1 MQNKSKRALLIV
13 VLFLMALGSVAVW
26 YWMTQI
32 RGFVSSNNASIDGR
46 SATVSSKVLG
56 RIVHI
61 EVDEGDSVS
70 QGQILIR
77 LDDSDLLAQQAL
89 AHSSVISAEKTAGLT
104 RVNLERTSMDYERMV
119 SLYRQDGVSK
129 EKLEHAMNSVQA
141 AEAQLAIDLAEVETA
156 RAELGVIGNRLTNML
171 IKAPMN
177 AVVSKRWLTSGEIV
191 QPGQAILT
199 VHDIENVWVT
209 AHFEETKITKIRVD
223 TPVTISVDAHP
234 GKTIAGKVACIGSS
248 TSGLFSLIP
257 PNNAA
262 GNFTKITQRIPVRI
276 SLNRDGNPKVLLP
289 GMSVTV
295 RINLRQK

>member
-141 AEAQLAIDLAEVETA
+141 TEAQLAIDLAEVETA
-156 RAELGVIGNRLTNML
+156 RAELGVVGNRLTNML

>member
-70 QGQILIR
+70 QGQVLIR

>member
-104 RVNLERTSMDYERMV
+104 RVNLERASMDYERMV

-141 AEAQLAIDLAEVETA
+141 TEAQLAIDLAEVETA

>member
-1 MQNKSKRALLIV
+1 
-13 VLFLMALGSVAVW
+13 
-26 YWMTQI
+26 
-32 RGFVSSNNASIDGR
+32 
-46 SATVSSKVLG
+46 
-56 RIVHI
+56 
-61 EVDEGDSVS
+61 
-70 QGQILIR
+70 
-77 LDDSDLLAQQAL
+77 
-89 AHSSVISAEKTAGLT
+89 
-104 RVNLERTSMDYERMV
+104 
-119 SLYRQDGVSK
+119 
-129 EKLEHAMNSVQA
+129 MNSVQA

>member
-104 RVNLERTSMDYERMV
+104 RVNLERASMDYERMV

>member
-1 MQNKSKRALLIV
+1 MQKKSKRAILIV
-13 VLFLMALGSVAVW
+13 VVFLLALGSAAVG
-26 YWMTQI
+26 YWMTQV
-32 RGFVSSNNASIDGR
+32 RGFVSTTNATIDGT
-46 SATVSSKVLG
+46 SATISSKVLG
-56 RIVHI
+56 RIVRI
-61 EVDEGDSVS
+61 EVDEADSVG
-70 QGQILIR
+70 QGQVLIR

-89 AHSSVISAEKTAGLT
+89 AQSSVILAEKTAGLT
-104 RVNLERTSMDYERMV
+104 HVNLERASMDYERMV
-119 SLYRQDGVSK
+119 ALYRQDGVSK
-129 EKLEHAMNSVQA
+129 EKLEHALNTVQS

-156 RAELGVIGNRLTNML
+156 RAELGVIENQLQNMVV
-171 IKAPMN
+171 KAPMDG
-177 AVVSKRWLTSGEIV
+177 VVSKRWLTSGEIV

-199 VHDIENVWVT
+199 VHDIDNVWVT

-223 TPVTISVDAHP
+223 TPVAISVDAHP
-234 GKTIAGKVACIGSS
+234 GKTFAGKVASIGSS

-295 RINLRQK
+295 RISLRQK